1 MPTIYLDSA
10 HDDGARRDRLYSGDL
25 FGFSPGPSATKLAEL
40 ARELSESAFAPHD
53 PQVAQESMPAERY
66 VEILAEL
73 KPGFIHHP
81 RAKELIAGLLSEV
94 GCDIDRT
101 YFDVPRLRTMAHG
114 EYLKAGLAYQFH
126 PHRDTWFSAPF
137 QQLNWWLPVY
147 AVESRNCMAFHPQF
161 FDTPVR
167 NSSAGYDYDEWSKT
181 GRQEAAKQVKKETR
195 KQPQAEEP
203 LELEPDVRVVT
214 PPGGTIVFSAAQL
227 HSTVPNTTN
236 RRGSASTSARSTW
249 TTSQTAWRRRT
260 STLSARA
267 RRSATS
273 CARATSSHCPR
284 RSSPRTTRVP
294 GWPRQ
299 PGDRLPLRAAATD
312 VGLTACLAQLLA
324 GRAGRRPRTTWMS
337 SRATLGA
344 RSLRASD
351 IDDGS
356 GDDRQQYTRLDRD
369 SLIFERLTDEH
380 HGDACRGGSGHD
392 PP

>member
-203 LELEPDVRVVT
+203 LELQPDVRVVT

-227 HSTVPNTTN
+227 HSTVPNTTE
-236 RRGSASTSARSTW
+236 
-249 TTSQTAWRRRT
+249 RT
-260 STLSARA
+260 RFSIDF
-267 RRSATS
+267 
-273 CARATSSHCPR
+273 
-284 RSSPRTTRVP
+284 RTVNVDDLAD
-294 GWPRQ
+294 GV
-299 PGDRLPLRAAATD
+299 AAANIDSECT
-312 VGLTACLAQLLA
+312 G
-324 GRAGRRPRTTWMS
+324 TTL
-337 SRATLGA
+337 RDF
-344 RSLRASD
+344 LRASD
-351 IDDGS
+351 LEPLPEEIISTYD
-356 GDDRQQYTRLDRD
+356 
-369 SLIFERLTDEH
+369 ERP
-380 HGDACRGGSGHD
+380 GVAAAAG
-392 PP
+392 